1 MIKVTYLDHSAFLVE
16 LTHHVLLFDHAAI
29 TPPPIPAGKSLYVF
43 ASHAHSDHYA
53 PAIFQLPAAAE
64 GMRVRWSERR
74 QGMVGQERR
83 RGR

>member
-29 TPPPIPAGKSLYVF
+29 TPPSIPAGKSLYVF

-53 PAIFQLPAAAE
+53 PAIFQLPAAAFFL
-64 GMRVRWSERR
+64 GHDIAV
-74 QGMVGQERR
+74 
-83 RGR
+83 

>member
-43 ASHAHSDHYA
+43 APSVHA
-53 PAIFQLPAAAE
+53 FQPAA
-64 GMRVRWSERR
+64 
-74 QGMVGQERR
+74 
-83 RGR
+83 

>member
-43 ASHAHSDHYA
+43 ASHAHSH
-53 PAIFQLPAAAE
+53 LSAA
-64 GMRVRWSERR
+64 
-74 QGMVGQERR
+74 
-83 RGR
+83 GRCVLSGT